1 MAIISRLDRVLADRK
16 MSVNELAEHVG
27 ISPTNVSRIKT
38 GRIKA
43 IRFSTMDGMCEALHC
58 QPGDLFEYMP
68 RSEEHTSELQ
78 SH

>member
-1 MAIISRLDRVLADRK
+1 MAIVSRLDRVLADRK
-16 MSVNELAEHVG
+16 MSVNELADHIG

-43 IRFSTMDGMCEALHC
+43 IRFSTMNGMCEALHC

-68 RSEEHTSELQ
+68 DEEAEILFS
-78 SH
+78 

>member
-68 RSEEHTSELQ
+68 DEEAESLF
-78 SH
+78 S